1 MQANMS
7 RNEIPITCSYIFP
20 KGCWVGDFRSKQ
32 KEEQNLFCDRL
43 KAARKEKGLTQT
55 EVASK
60 VGVSQST
67 YAFYENGMGD
77 PSTIVLRRLATLL
90 EVSIDW
96 LYDNHPEE
104 SGNFVLTSSRK

>member
-1 MQANMS
+1 M
-7 RNEIPITCSYIFP
+7 
-20 KGCWVGDFRSKQ
+20 
-32 KEEQNLFCDRL
+32 
-43 KAARKEKGLTQT
+43 TQT

-67 YAFYENGMGD
+67 YAFYENGMRD

-104 SGNFVLTSSRK
+104 NRDFVLTSSKK